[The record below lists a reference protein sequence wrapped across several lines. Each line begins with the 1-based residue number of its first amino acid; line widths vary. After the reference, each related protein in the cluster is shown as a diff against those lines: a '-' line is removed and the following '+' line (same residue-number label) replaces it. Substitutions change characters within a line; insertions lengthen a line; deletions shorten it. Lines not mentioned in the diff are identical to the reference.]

1 MKLLL
6 IIAELSLTFAWK
18 DRAVDTDDLFGQIE
32 DTLDEAAD
40 AINEALNKTADAIN
54 EALNESGINIT
65 ENLLG
70 GAQDTYGCYT
80 SAGYTWCDALSKCM
94 RVWEEDCI
102 DNSEDQDDSLIA
114 PGADEDEHGCIGS
127 AGYVWCQNLEDC
139 VRRWELVGE
148 WFEVCEYSTESPT
161 PLETNNFSDSPTPS
175 ETSNFPDTKPPCNFT
190 NNGLTLES
198 DSSDSTSIS
207 ENGSTES
214 PVEVDETIPASV
226 DDPSSSSD
234 DGYDKKWDDPSSS
247 SDDGYDKKKDDDCN
261 KGKRWCKGCVKNF
274 IKTRIFFTIVVAFCF
289 TASCCV
295 CMRVRRNR
303 QRVKRATK
311 IHMLGIDACS
321 FIQDGPETTA
331 RKEGET
337 TSSTGETTTGE
348 SNAFSTVV

>member
-80 SAGYTWCDALSKCM
+80 SAGYTWCDVLSKCI
-94 RVWEEDCI
+94 RVWEEDCV
-102 DNSEDQDDSLIA
+102 DNSEEQDDSLIA
-114 PGADEDEHGCIGS
+114 PGADEDEYGCIGS

-139 VRRWELVGE
+139 VRRWELIGE
-148 WFEVCEYSTESPT
+148 WYEVCEYATESPT
-161 PLETNNFSDSPTPS
+161 PLETNNFSESPTPS
-175 ETSNFPDTKPPCNFT
+175 ETSNFSNSAPPCNFS
-190 NNGLTLES
+190 NNASTLETS

-207 ENGSTES
+207 QNSSTES
-214 PVEVDETIPASV
+214 SVEVNEPISASV

-234 DGYDKKWDDPSSS
+234 DGYD
-247 SDDGYDKKKDDDCN
+247 GKKDDDCN
-261 KGKRWCKGCVKNF
+261 KGKSWCKGCVKNF
-274 IKTRIFFTIVVAFCF
+274 VRTRIFFFFVVLFCA
-289 TASCCV
+289 TASCCI
-295 CMRVRRNR
+295 CIRVRRNR
-303 QRVKRATK
+303 QRVKRTAQ
-311 IHMLGIDACS
+311 IHMLGIDAPS
-321 FIQDGPETTA
+321 TTKGGEPMRETTA

-337 TSSTGETTTGE
+337 TPSTGETTTGE